1 MRKKYIIFLI
11 VSTLWITLPI
21 IGQIAI
27 VIANNCI
34 ALKVKRDIEEIPLPP
49 KTEQVE
55 SLSSARKLIGNGNGM
70 QYFGAVLLKSELTP
84 EEIDLYYSQYRE
96 KEWEY
101 VAEKQTDKEIKET
114 NNMLSFKSNIDSDDY
129 YIVYSW
135 GNTENQ
141 LLYYWDI
148 RGH

>member
-1 MRKKYIIFLI
+1 MRKKYIIFI
-11 VSTLWITLPI
+11 VISTLCITLPI
-21 IGQIAI
+21 ISQITI
-27 VIANNCI
+27 MIANNYV
-34 ALKVKRDIEEIPLPP
+34 ALKVKCDIEKIPLAP
-49 KTEQVE
+49 KTEQIE

-70 QYFGAVLLKSELTP
+70 QYFGAVLLKSELTLQ
-84 EEIDLYYSQYRE
+84 EINSYYSQYRE

-101 VAEKQTDKEIKET
+101 VVEKQTDKEIKET
-114 NNMLSFKSNIDSDDY
+114 NNQLSFKSDIDGDDY

-135 GNTENQ
+135 GDTENQ